1 MTYAGRAFPDRG
13 SAILRHASRL
23 HLPRTW
29 SAAPLTNRL
38 KGAPIPVLLSL
49 VLAGCTVSP
58 GFHELLPP
66 KDATYI
72 LASPTR
78 SNPRFEKAPSDDQHF
93 ELGRDLPGQWWELFR
108 SPELTE
114 LVTKA
119 LKQNPDLKTAQAAL
133 NHAQELLYASET
145 NLLPSLVGEV
155 QAQREQI
162 SGASLGLPSIR
173 PTFSV
178 VNGALSTSYTPDIW
192 GGIHQQVEDLGAKV
206 DYQRFELEATYLS
219 LTSKVVTTAI
229 NIAAIRG
236 QLSITKKI
244 IRTEASELAI
254 VHHQFL
260 IGGAS
265 QADVLQQRTSLAI
278 ARTKL
283 PPLIKQLSQLRNQL
297 NALTGGYPNNRIS
310 SKFSLN
316 TLHLPSRLP
325 ISLPSTLIAQRPD
338 IRATQALLHAACARF
353 GIAVANQLP
362 QFTISA
368 SFGGTA
374 DSFTNIFSAATGV
387 WSIMGGIS
395 QTLFHAGAL
404 LDKKRAAADALRQ
417 ANEQYRST
425 VINAFE
431 NASNAL
437 RAVQIDASTF
447 QVQEIAERNADQ
459 SYSLAKE
466 RYLVGATNY
475 LTLLTT
481 DRTWQKTKLSL
492 VKDQAVRLSDTVAL
506 FQALGGGW
514 WNRQDAGPPPKP
526 AAALTIPIASA
537 FQR

>member
-1 MTYAGRAFPDRG
+1 
-13 SAILRHASRL
+13 
-23 HLPRTW
+23 
-29 SAAPLTNRL
+29 
-38 KGAPIPVLLSL
+38 
-49 VLAGCTVSP
+49 
-58 GFHELLPP
+58 
-66 KDATYI
+66 
-72 LASPTR
+72 
-78 SNPRFEKAPSDDQHF
+78 
-93 ELGRDLPGQWWELFR
+93 
-108 SPELTE
+108 
-114 LVTKA
+114 
-119 LKQNPDLKTAQAAL
+119 
-133 NHAQELLYASET
+133 
-145 NLLPSLVGEV
+145 
-155 QAQREQI
+155 
-162 SGASLGLPSIR
+162 
-173 PTFSV
+173 
-178 VNGALSTSYTPDIW
+178 
-192 GGIHQQVEDLGAKV
+192 
-206 DYQRFELEATYLS
+206 LS

-283 PPLIKQLSQLRNQL
+283 PALIKQLSQLRNQL